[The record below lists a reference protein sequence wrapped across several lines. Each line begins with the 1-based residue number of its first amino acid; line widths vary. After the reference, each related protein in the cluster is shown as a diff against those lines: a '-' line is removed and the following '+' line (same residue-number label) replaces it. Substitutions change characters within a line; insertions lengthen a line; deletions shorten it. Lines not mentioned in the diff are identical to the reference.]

1 VVLRDERD
9 ECTVTVWGNH
19 TNILNET
26 AIGRPVTFLRVC
38 LTEFEG
44 KIQVA
49 MPKDSSVILGNT
61 TQTIP
66 IMHWLQRVGTTA
78 VTVQQVHQQQHN
90 CSNYNALTT
99 PQAIA
104 VQESTVLCIH
114 GILAKVVHEMVQ
126 MKDCTQRPL
135 ITISIADG
143 PPKAFLTIQFWNAP
157 DGTTETF
164 EQQLH
169 QAVNVTKIR
178 VVADSERGNRY
189 ESIGAHSKVTSLKNP
204 TLETWWF
211 QPQPKITADAAQP

>member
-1 VVLRDERD
+1 
-9 ECTVTVWGNH
+9 
-19 TNILNET
+19 
-26 AIGRPVTFLRVC
+26 
-38 LTEFEG
+38 
-44 KIQVA
+44 
-49 MPKDSSVILGNT
+49 MP
-61 TQTIP
+61 
-66 IMHWLQRVGTTA
+66 
-78 VTVQQVHQQQHN
+78 
-90 CSNYNALTT
+90 
-99 PQAIA
+99 
-104 VQESTVLCIH
+104 ESTVLCIH

-157 DGTTETF
+157 AGTAESF

-189 ESIGAHSKVTSLKNP
+189 ESIGAHSKVTTCKNP

-211 QPQPKITADAAQP
+211 QPQPKITADAAQPEAAAAAAV